1 MKKVLQS
8 FLVAGVLL
16 VAASTESY
24 AQPTVDLTLT
34 GSPNLGTYTGIGI
47 AGTFGL
53 TFQNPS
59 TTNLLAGAFQIVL
72 TVPTG
77 IQFDA
82 TYPGTPPG
90 WTYTRTS
97 LQSALLVPTA
107 QVVGIIPSVPA
118 SIVVFNVP
126 FTTTQA
132 VTAQTYSAQIQR
144 TGLPQYNDPNPNN
157 NSPTGTVSVT
167 VPLAITFESFEVSAK
182 GCQAILSWATSFE
195 RNNEYFNVERSVNGV
210 DFEAIGKVKSAGS
223 GAVRRTYSYVDA
235 HPQHGKN
242 LYRIVQVNTDRST
255 SVTPTRDLSFDCKG
269 PGVELYPNPAKV
281 KLYVK
286 GLKGKNTIRVFNAL
300 GQQVLER
307 TTELAVYELDVHG
320 LAAAVYQIQVSDATD
335 IVYSGKFLKGE

>member
-16 VAASTESY
+16 VAAGGESY

-34 GSPNLGTYTGIGI
+34 GAPNQGTYNGLGI

-59 TTNLLAGAFQIVL
+59 ITNLPAGAFQIVL
-72 TVPTG
+72 TVPSG

-82 TYPGTPPG
+82 TYPGIPAG
-90 WTYTRTS
+90 WSYTRNDP
-97 LQSALLVPTA
+97 QSAKLVPTA
-107 QVVGIIPSVPA
+107 AVAGILPSVPA
-118 SIVVFNVP
+118 SIVSFAVP

-132 VTAQTYSAQIQR
+132 VTGQTYSAQIQR
-144 TGLPQYNDPNPNN
+144 TGIPQYVDPNENN
-157 NSPTGTVSVT
+157 NTPTGTVSVT
-167 VPLAITFESFEVSAK
+167 VPLAITFESFDVNGK
-182 GCQAILSWATSFE
+182 GCQAVLNWVTSFE
-195 RNNEYFNVERSVNGV
+195 KNNEYFNVERSANGV
-210 DFEAIGKVKSAGS
+210 DFAVIGKVKSAGS
-223 GAVRRTYSYVDA
+223 GAVRRSYVYTDA
-235 HPQHGKN
+235 HPQNGKN
-242 LYRIVQVNTDRST
+242 LYRVVQVNSDKST
-255 SVTPTRDLSFDCKG
+255 TVTPTRDLSIDCKG
-269 PGVELYPNPAKV
+269 PAVELYPNPAKV

-307 TTELAVYELDVHG
+307 TTELAVYELDVHS

>member
-16 VAASTESY
+16 AATWNDSY
-24 AQPTVDLTLT
+24 AQPVVDLTLT
-34 GSPNLGTYTGIGI
+34 GAPNQGTYSGLAL

-59 TTNLLAGAFQIVL
+59 ITNLPAGSFQIVMTL
-72 TVPTG
+72 PTG

-82 TYPGTPPG
+82 TYPGVPAG
-90 WTYTRTS
+90 WSYTRNT
-97 LQSALLVPTA
+97 LQSAVLVPTA
-107 QVVGIIPSVPA
+107 VVAGIIPSVPL
-118 SIVVFNVP
+118 SIVSFAVP

-144 TGLPQYNDPNPNN
+144 TGFPNYQDNDQTN

-167 VPLAITFESFEVSAK
+167 VPLSITFESFDATAK
-182 GCQAILSWATSFE
+182 GCQGLLTWVTSFE
-195 RNNEYFNVERSVNGV
+195 KNNEYFSVERSFNGV
-210 DFEAIGKVKSAGS
+210 DFVALGQVKSAGS
-223 GAVRRTYSYVDA
+223 GAVRRSYNYTDA
-235 HPQHGKN
+235 HPQNGRN
-242 LYRIVQVNTDRST
+242 FYRIVQMNADKSST
-255 SVTPTRDLSFDCKG
+255 VTATREITINCKG
-269 PGVELYPNPAKV
+269 PGVELYPNPAKA

-307 TTELAVYELDVHG
+307 TTELAVYELDVHN